1 MNESLNIYIGSPLS
15 LHTNQENLKNIIIEA
30 EDSDS
35 KEENIQD
42 SIFKYNTKK
51 NNYYYNIFIDKNDD
65 QIMKYYLYNDKRFN
79 GPVKNI
85 YLKSLPN
92 LIILSTEEKKINIVK
107 IIP

>member
-92 LIILSTEEKKINIVK
+92 LIILSTE
-107 IIP
+107 